1 MKLSKAVK
9 EYISEQI
16 RVKAE
21 NSKRIEELRIKADEK
36 SKELHEDV
44 KLFYD
49 EVDKMI
55 DSFCRKYGMNEDR
68 VGYNTIDCE
77 WHLPEVMAYKAAK
90 EELKE
95 KQRLAELNIIAT
107 MELGG
112 NKADLMKM
120 LEELQF

>member
-21 NSKRIEELRIKADEK
+21 NSKRIEELRIKADEAK
-36 SKELHEDV
+36 KALEHDA
-44 KLFYD
+44 KLFNK
-49 EVDKMI
+49 EV
-55 DSFCRKYGMNEDR
+55 E
-68 VGYNTIDCE
+68 
-77 WHLPEVMAYKAAK
+77 KAAK
-90 EELKE
+90 EILDKHGIKDRWRYGCDINCYYHLPAVLEYERAKEELEE
-95 KQRLAELNIIAT
+95 KRRIAELNIIAT

>member
-16 RVKAE
+16 RIKAE
-21 NSKRIEELRIKADEK
+21 NSKRIEELRIKADEARK
-36 SKELHEDV
+36 AFNHDCDLLHKKLNKEANEIFKKYRLNDKGV
-44 KLFYD
+44 YIGGFYD
-49 EVDKMI
+49 
-55 DSFCRKYGMNEDR
+55 Y
-68 VGYNTIDCE
+68 
-77 WHLPEVMAYKAAK
+77 HLPAVIAYNKAC
-90 EELKE
+90 EELK
-95 KQRLAELNIIAT
+95 KKCRMAELNIIST

>member
-21 NSKRIEELRIKADEK
+21 NSQRIKELRIKADEK

-49 EVDKMI
+49 EVDKI
-55 DSFCRKYGMNEDR
+55 INSFCRKYGMNENII
-68 VGYNTIDCE
+68 GYNNVDCE
-77 WHLPEVMAYKAAK
+77 WHLPEVKAYKAAK
-90 EELKE
+90 EELKK
-95 KQRLAELNIIAT
+95 KQHIAELNIIAT